1 VDNDF
6 AALPAIVE
14 RPAPAPTDVAPYGD
28 GHAARHAVQA
38 LVDRPRSDVIH

>member
-1 VDNDF
+1 
-6 AALPAIVE
+6 
-14 RPAPAPTDVAPYGD
+14 VAPYGD